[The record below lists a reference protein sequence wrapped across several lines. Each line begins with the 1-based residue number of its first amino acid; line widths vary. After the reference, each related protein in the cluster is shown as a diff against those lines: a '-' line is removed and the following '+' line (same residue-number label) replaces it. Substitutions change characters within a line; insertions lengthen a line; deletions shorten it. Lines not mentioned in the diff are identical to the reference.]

1 MVRYSLLTIDRAASL
16 AGYSKAANF
25 LMVVL
30 TDAALIFC
38 YDARLLCR
46 RVYWLMHADANNK
59 LFTIFFMLN
68 KIRIVMVETQ
78 TPGNIGAAARAMLTM
93 GLTRLVL
100 VNPQEFPAQKAIWRA
115 AGATSILENAQVVST
130 LNEAIEGCALVI
142 AASARQR
149 RIPWP
154 MLSPEQAGQKAMQ
167 VAKTSEVAFVF
178 GREDRGLINEELQLC
193 NFHSAIP
200 ANEDYPVLNVAA
212 AVQVFVYEIRKS
224 MLALTTEKSIDN
236 KDETIPAS
244 LENWD
249 VDFATYE
256 NIELFYEHLER
267 VLIDVDFH
275 KPENPRQLMTRLRR
289 LFNRA
294 QLDVMELNIL
304 RGILTAIEKAR
315 K

>member
-1 MVRYSLLTIDRAASL
+1 ML
-16 AGYSKAANF
+16 
-25 LMVVL
+25 
-30 TDAALIFC
+30 
-38 YDARLLCR
+38 
-46 RVYWLMHADANNK
+46 NK
-59 LFTIFFMLN
+59 VMLN

-100 VNPQEFPAQKAIWRA
+100 VNPQMFPAQKAIWRA
-115 AGATSILENAQVVST
+115 AGASEVVENAQVVSS
-130 LNEAIEGCALVI
+130 LEEAIADCALVI

-154 MLSPEQAGQKAMQ
+154 MLTPEQAGQKAVD
-167 VAKTSEVAFVF
+167 VAKTNEVAIVF
-178 GREDRGLINEELQLC
+178 GREDRGLVNEELQLC

-224 MLALTTEKSIDN
+224 MLALTSSIDSE
-236 KDETIPAS
+236 KKGFELSSS
-244 LENWD
+244 LDNWD
-249 VDFATYE
+249 VNFAKHDE
-256 NIELFYEHLER
+256 IELFYEHLER

-275 KPENPRQLMTRLRR
+275 NPENPRQLMTRLRR

-294 QLDVMELNIL
+294 QLDLMELNIL
-304 RGILTAIEKAR
+304 RGILTAIQKA
-315 K
+315 KK